1 MTKEISWAWQAFCLT
16 GLRRRRLA
24 LLIALSAVT
33 VALDTLVVSIFLPIL
48 LYIDGGASALH
59 SRLPAPLSILYT
71 YVSDSV
77 AGVELPAMLLA
88 ATALL
93 CFRYL
98 MSYSQAR
105 LSIDMAAT
113 ATINLRSAVHRELL
127 KSDLS
132 HHTQNQSGDRFTS
145 VIGYPQQI
153 GGMMLMLAQLLVTFL
168 LCFAYAAL
176 LLFVSPVLAIAGLI
190 IFVLI
195 FGSYHR
201 LLNRA
206 RLASE
211 AYQKQTAVQNALLI
225 EQLHGI
231 RLIKLRGQEES
242 VSEKFFRTTKRNVE
256 LYSKVLLAQSMVAAT
271 VTPLLMISG
280 LGLVYVALVWMQTPA
295 AQLGTFA
302 LAMLRLLPVL
312 ASLNTLRSTLHGYA
326 PSLELYQAALKA
338 ARTERKIFSGLQDVI
353 GSRMDVSVED
363 VSFSYPESTTRT
375 LDSVSFQ
382 IHTGQV
388 VALVGRSGSGKST
401 IVDILAR
408 LHEPNLG
415 QIRINGTPLRD
426 LKIVSLRNAIA
437 VVSQESFLFDVTVR
451 ENISFGLPH
460 LLDNDELEHVLR
472 QAHALDFVMAL
483 PEALDAMVGEKG
495 IRLSG
500 GQRQR
505 LALAR
510 GLAQRPR
517 LLILDEPTSALDSES
532 EQEIKHALND
542 LRGEVTMLIIAHRY
556 DTVSNADVVYLVE
569 DGRIV
574 AAGSH
579 SELLSSNKKYRGLF
593 GFDIE
598 EPQSAYHLTK

>member
-1 MTKEISWAWQAFCLT
+1 M
-16 GLRRRRLA
+16 
-24 LLIALSAVT
+24 IALSAVT
-33 VALDTLVVSIFLPIL
+33 VALDTLVVSIFLPMLI
-48 LYIDGGASALH
+48 YIDGGASALQ
-59 SRLPAPLSILYT
+59 SRLPAPFSILYSL
-71 YVSDSV
+71 VSDSV
-77 AGVELPAMLLA
+77 AGVELPAMLFA
-88 ATALL
+88 ATALM
-93 CFRYL
+93 CFRYI
-98 MSYSQAR
+98 MSYSLAQ

-113 ATINLRSAVHRELL
+113 ATINLRSVIHRELL
-127 KSDLS
+127 NSDLS
-132 HHTQNQSGDRFTS
+132 HHTQNQSGNRFTS

-168 LCFAYAAL
+168 LCFAYAGL
-176 LLFVSPVLAIAGLI
+176 LLIVSPILAIAGSILFI
-190 IFVLI
+190 LI
-195 FGSYHR
+195 FGSYRR

-242 VSEKFFRTTKRNVE
+242 MSERFFRITKKNVE
-256 LYSKVLLAQSMVAAT
+256 LYSKVLLAQSMVTAT

-280 LGLVYVALVWMQTPA
+280 LGLLYAALVWMQTPA

-312 ASLNTLRSTLHGYA
+312 ASLNTMRSTMHGYA
-326 PSLELYQAALKA
+326 PSLELYQSALKA
-338 ARTERKIFSGLQDVI
+338 ARAEQRILSGSQDVAEP
-353 GSRMDVSVED
+353 RMDVNIEEVC
-363 VSFSYPESTTRT
+363 FSYPESTTRT
-375 LDSVSFQ
+375 LNSISFQ

-401 IVDILAR
+401 IADMLAR
-408 LHEPNLG
+408 LHEPDLG
-415 QIRINGTPLRD
+415 QIRINGTPLRY
-426 LKIVSLRNAIA
+426 LKIDSLRKAIA
-437 VVSQESFLFDVTVR
+437 VVSQESFLFDATVR

-556 DTVSNADVVYLVE
+556 DTISNADVVYLVE

-579 SELLSSNKKYRGLF
+579 SELFASNEKYRGLF
-593 GFDIE
+593 GFDIK
-598 EPQSAYHLTK
+598 EPQSAYQLTK

>member
-1 MTKEISWAWQAFCLT
+1 M
-16 GLRRRRLA
+16 A

-48 LYIDGGASALH
+48 LYIDGGASALQ

-71 YVSDSV
+71 LVSDSV
-77 AGVELPAMLLA
+77 AGVELPAMLFA
-88 ATALL
+88 ATALM
-93 CFRYL
+93 CFRYI
-98 MSYSQAR
+98 MSYSQAQ

-113 ATINLRSAVHRELL
+113 ATINLRSVIHRELL
-127 KSDLS
+127 NSDLS
-132 HHTQNQSGDRFTS
+132 HHTQNQSGNRFTS

-176 LLFVSPVLAIAGLI
+176 LLIVSPILAIAGSILFI
-190 IFVLI
+190 LI
-195 FGSYHR
+195 FGSYRR

-242 VSEKFFRTTKRNVE
+242 MSEKFFRTTKKNVE

-280 LGLVYVALVWMQTPA
+280 LGLVYAALVWMQTPA

-338 ARTERKIFSGLQDVI
+338 ARAEQRILSGSQDVAEP
-353 GSRMDVSVED
+353 RMDVNIEEVC
-363 VSFSYPESTTRT
+363 FSYPESTTRT
-375 LDSVSFQ
+375 LDSISFQ

-388 VALVGRSGSGKST
+388 VALIGRSGSGKST
-401 IVDILAR
+401 IADMLAR
-408 LHEPNLG
+408 LHEPERG

-426 LKIVSLRNAIA
+426 LKIDPLRKAIA
-437 VVSQESFLFDVTVR
+437 VVSQESFLFDATVR

-460 LLDNDELEHVLR
+460 LLDNDELERVLR

-483 PEALDAMVGEKG
+483 PEGLDAMVGEKG

-532 EQEIKHALND
+532 EQEIQHALND
-542 LRGEVTMLIIAHRY
+542 LHGEITMLIIAHRF
-556 DTVSNADVVYLVE
+556 DTIKHADIVYLVE
-569 DGRIV
+569 DGRI
-574 AAGSH
+574 AATGSH
-579 SELLSSNKKYRGLF
+579 SELFASNDKYRALF

-598 EPQSAYHLTK
+598 

>member
-1 MTKEISWAWQAFCLT
+1 M
-16 GLRRRRLA
+16 
-24 LLIALSAVT
+24 IALSAVT

-48 LYIDGGASALH
+48 LYIDGGASALQ

-71 YVSDSV
+71 LVSDSV
-77 AGVELPAMLLA
+77 AGVELPAMLFA
-88 ATALL
+88 ATALM
-93 CFRYL
+93 CFRYI
-98 MSYSQAR
+98 MSYSQAQ

-113 ATINLRSAVHRELL
+113 ATINLRSVIHRELL
-127 KSDLS
+127 NSDLS
-132 HHTQNQSGDRFTS
+132 HHTQNQSGNRFTS

-176 LLFVSPVLAIAGLI
+176 LLIVSPILAIAGSILFI
-190 IFVLI
+190 LI
-195 FGSYHR
+195 FGSYRR

-242 VSEKFFRTTKRNVE
+242 MSEKFFRTTKKNVE

-280 LGLVYVALVWMQTPA
+280 LGLVYAALVWMQTPA

-338 ARTERKIFSGLQDVI
+338 ARAEQRILSGSQDVAEP
-353 GSRMDVSVED
+353 RMDVNIEEVC
-363 VSFSYPESTTRT
+363 FSYPESTTRT
-375 LDSVSFQ
+375 LDSISFQ

-388 VALVGRSGSGKST
+388 VALIGRSGSGKST
-401 IVDILAR
+401 IADMLAR
-408 LHEPNLG
+408 LHEPERG

-426 LKIVSLRNAIA
+426 LKIDPLRKAIA
-437 VVSQESFLFDVTVR
+437 VVSQESFLFDATVR

-460 LLDNDELEHVLR
+460 LLDNDELERVLR

-483 PEALDAMVGEKG
+483 PEGLDAMVGEKG

-532 EQEIKHALND
+532 EQEIQHALND
-542 LRGEVTMLIIAHRY
+542 LHGEITMLIIAHRF
-556 DTVSNADVVYLVE
+556 DTIKHADIVYLVE
-569 DGRIV
+569 DGRI
-574 AAGSH
+574 AATGSH
-579 SELLSSNKKYRGLF
+579 SELFASNDKYRALF

-598 EPQSAYHLTK
+598 